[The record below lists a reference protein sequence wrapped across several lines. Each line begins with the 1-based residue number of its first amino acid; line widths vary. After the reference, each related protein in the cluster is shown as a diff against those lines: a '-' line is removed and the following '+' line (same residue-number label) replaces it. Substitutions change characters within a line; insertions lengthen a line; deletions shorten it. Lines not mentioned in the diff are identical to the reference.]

1 MKNQNKFYSLAL
13 ITIITNL
20 IGVVYLGTNQYVS
33 ILKIILLI
41 ICIFCVFKISVVC
54 FKWYMEYAL
63 NLKTTF
69 DSKVDKPRVFFIS
82 LFVPLMIFSLYL
94 ISIYKES
101 TSFHGDFST
110 INIIMDVSYI
120 SIFLLLFMVTGYL
133 MFYLFKPSFAELYLP
148 KIKSKASNF
157 LSKRKDLIS
166 YKQAEFLF
174 DNMIKHGFIIYE
186 DLSNQTEMKSKFI
199 EVLQKGLV
207 LESPLFDLKMTNIQT
222 KLFQDQLKSINK
234 KYTLRFVLSVFTIKG
249 RIAIPKNV
257 SSSYDGRKVEIVS
270 RENDIISLFK
280 V

>member
-1 MKNQNKFYSLAL
+1 MKNQYKFYSVAL
-13 ITIITNL
+13 ITLIINV
-20 IGVVYLGTNQYVS
+20 IGVLYLGTNHFVS

-41 ICIFCVFKISVVC
+41 ICIFCVYKISVIC

-69 DSKVDKPRVFFIS
+69 DSKVDKPRIFFIS
-82 LFVPLMIFSLYL
+82 LFLPLMIISLSL

-101 TSFHGDFST
+101 TIFNGVYF
-110 INIIMDVSYI
+110 IGNIILDVSYI
-120 SIFLLLFMVTGYL
+120 SIFLLLFIITGYL
-133 MFYLFKPSFAELYLP
+133 MFYLFKPSFSNLYLQ
-148 KIKSKASNF
+148 KIRNKASNF

-166 YKQAEFLF
+166 YKQAENLF
-174 DNMIKHGFIIYE
+174 DNLIKHGFIIYE
-186 DLSNQTEMKSKFI
+186 DLSKQAEMKLKFI
-199 EVLQKGLV
+199 EVLQNGLV
-207 LESPLFDLKMTNIQT
+207 LDSQLFDLKMTNIQT

-270 RENDIISLFK
+270 REDDIISLFK

>member
-1 MKNQNKFYSLAL
+1 MKNQYKFYLLIL
-13 ITIITNL
+13 ITLIINV
-20 IGVVYLGTNQYVS
+20 IGVLYLGTNHFVS

-41 ICIFCVFKISVVC
+41 ICIFCVYKISVIC

-69 DSKVDKPRVFFIS
+69 DSKVDKPRIFFIS
-82 LFVPLMIFSLYL
+82 LFLPLMIISLSL

-101 TSFHGDFST
+101 TIFNGVYF
-110 INIIMDVSYI
+110 IGNIILDVSYI
-120 SIFLLLFMVTGYL
+120 SIFLLLFIITGYL
-133 MFYLFKPSFAELYLP
+133 MFYLFKPSFSNLYLQ
-148 KIKSKASNF
+148 KIRNKASNF

-166 YKQAEFLF
+166 YKQAENLF
-174 DNMIKHGFIIYE
+174 DNLIKHGFIIYE
-186 DLSNQTEMKSKFI
+186 DLSKQAEMKLKFI
-199 EVLQKGLV
+199 EVLQNGLV
-207 LESPLFDLKMTNIQT
+207 LDSQLFDLKMTNIQT

-270 RENDIISLFK
+270 REDDIISLFK